1 MGAPSTTVLALCLRV
16 VQFQWIHCIDLPQLR
31 SIAIGD
37 ESFVKTGAFS
47 LVGLNQL
54 TSVVIGERSFTKNN
68 GNFHVKDC
76 PALTNVIV
84 GKRSFCGYS
93 TCVVESASALQ
104 TLEMGDGAF
113 SDSSLELT
121 GVSSRRGV
129 MTRLAFAQVTP
140 LRFKY
145 VPVLSPCCVREW
157 CFALPL
163 IE

>member
-1 MGAPSTTVLALCLRV
+1 M
-16 VQFQWIHCIDLPQLR
+16 
-31 SIAIGD
+31 
-37 ESFVKTGAFS
+37 KTDAFS
-47 LVGLNQL
+47 LVGLSQL
-54 TSVVIGERSFTKNN
+54 TSLVIGERSFTKNN

-76 PALTNVIV
+76 PALTDVIV

-113 SDSSLELT
+113 SDSSLELK
-121 GVSSRRGV
+121 GVSCRRGA
-129 MTRLAFAQVTP
+129 MTRLAFAQITP
-140 LRFKY
+140 FRFKY

-163 IE
+163 TE

>member
-1 MGAPSTTVLALCLRV
+1 MKA
-16 VQFQWIHCIDLPQLR
+16 
-31 SIAIGD
+31 
-37 ESFVKTGAFS
+37 GAFS

-68 GNFHVKDC
+68 GHFHVKDC
-76 PALTNVIV
+76 SALTDVIV

-93 TCVVESASALQ
+93 TCVIENASALQ
-104 TLEMGDGAF
+104 TLEMGDNAF
-113 SDSSLELT
+113 SDSSLELK

-129 MTRLAFAQVTP
+129 MTRLAFAQITP
-140 LRFKY
+140 LRCKH

-163 IE
+163 TE